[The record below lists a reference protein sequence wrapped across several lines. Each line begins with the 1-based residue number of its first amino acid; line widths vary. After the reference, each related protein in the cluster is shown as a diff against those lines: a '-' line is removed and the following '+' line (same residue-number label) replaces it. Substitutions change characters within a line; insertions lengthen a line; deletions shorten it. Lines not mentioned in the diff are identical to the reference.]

1 LRNQFHYDVGVIQR
15 SRGQSAFAFAAYTS
29 CTRFN
34 AGHRRGDYRR
44 DAGSHVGTVL
54 LVPPEAPA
62 EYGDE
67 ATFLMAL
74 AAERRH
80 DAQEGR
86 TVTFSIPRAVPA
98 ELWPAVATFV
108 MAYFADLGMLARMDI
123 ESPLA
128 SDGLPNPHCHA
139 LLAQRSIDR
148 LGFGNKQKVWD
159 QLFRLHGGSHVRA
172 IVAARLTL
180 ACAILGLPNHFDPR
194 SNEKRGLPPAEP
206 RLKRTLWKRQ
216 KDGKKVPELEDL
228 NRKRRALAAATANT
242 SNDAA
247 VSVSPGLTVS
257 NAVSRDLNGK
267 KGEGALQAIA
277 SFFTG
282 LGIACCPENGGLRV
296 EVGPG
301 DTLLCLPDR
310 IVANRKVS
318 PAVAGL
324 IVRCAR
330 AVDWSAVVAD
340 GDQDSLDNLIV
351 AGVPEELAVVNRP
364 ASSQT
369 LSHIRHQHGDFLLR
383 RTESF
388 DRSGSVVRSV
398 RLYQAARFRSAMAYA
413 PRLAEQV
420 AAQSRRQTRTQFQN
434 AFSYR
439 PASSARPSAFTVT
452 RSRPHNSAGSH
463 EAIRPKGQTSP
474 EQFVTSLS
482 YIPAVYGRKP
492 VIDEHEPSTAT
503 RLVKAGTTNEMV
515 SALVQDQGELNRPVE
530 VPRQPRSRPLLG
542 MPSTPDI
549 QLMPEDKIKPTN
561 VAASKLSLEFRA
573 RHEFE
578 QERKRDAA
586 QGIAEKLKST
596 GKGPPKP
603 KFGS

>member
-1 LRNQFHYDVGVIQR
+1 MLRNHFHYDVGVVQR
-15 SRGQSAFAFAAYTS
+15 SKGQSAFAFAAYTS

-62 EYGDE
+62 KYGDE
-67 ATFLMAL
+67 GTFLMEL

-86 TVTFSIPRAVPA
+86 CLTFAIPRDIPP
-98 ELWPAVATFV
+98 ELRPAVATFV
-108 MAYFADLGMLARMDI
+108 IAHFARLGMVARMDI

-128 SDGLPNPHCHA
+128 SDGLPNPHAHV

-159 QLFRLHGGSHVRA
+159 RLFRLHGGFHVRA

-206 RLKRTLWKRQ
+206 RLRRTLWKRQ
-216 KDGKKVPELEDL
+216 KAGETVPELEDL
-228 NRKRRALAAATANT
+228 NRKRRARAAAAAKT
-242 SNDAA
+242 SNDTG
-247 VSVSPGLTVS
+247 VSLSPGLTVS
-257 NAVSRDLNGK
+257 NVVSRDLSGENG
-267 KGEGALQAIA
+267 EAAIEA
-277 SFFTG
+277 MATFFTG
-282 LGIACCPENGGLRV
+282 LGIACCRENGGLRV
-296 EVGPG
+296 EAGPG

-318 PAVAGL
+318 SDVAGI

-330 AVDWSAVVAD
+330 AVDWSAVVAV
-340 GDQDSLDNLIV
+340 GDQGSLDNLIV
-351 AGVPEELAVVNRP
+351 AGVPEEFAVVNRP
-364 ASSQT
+364 ASSQA
-369 LSHIRHQHGDFLLR
+369 LSHIRRQYGNLLLR
-383 RTESF
+383 RTEVF
-388 DRSGSVVRSV
+388 DRSGSVARSL
-398 RLYQAARFRSAMAYA
+398 RLHQAARFRNALAYA

-420 AAQSRRQTRTQFQN
+420 AAQNRRQIRTQFQN

-439 PASSARPSAFTVT
+439 PASSPRPPAITVT
-452 RSRPHNSAGSH
+452 RHSASAGSD
-463 EAIRPKGQTSP
+463 EAIRPKPQPSR
-474 EQFVTSLS
+474 EQFVASLS
-482 YIPAVYGRKP
+482 YIPRFHNRLSVVR
-492 VIDEHEPSTAT
+492 ENEPSAAT
-503 RLVKAGTTNEMV
+503 TTLVRPGPTGETV
-515 SALVQDQGELNRPVE
+515 SALVQNQGEVNHPVE
-530 VPRQPRSRPLLG
+530 VTRGPESHPPG
-542 MPSTPDI
+542 IPSSPDI
-549 QLMPEDKIKPTN
+549 QLMPEDKIRPED
-561 VAASKLSLEFRA
+561 VAASKLGLEFRA
-573 RHEFE
+573 HHESE

-586 QGIAEKLKST
+586 QGIAERLRSA
-596 GKGPPKP
+596 GQDPPKA